1 MPDPAVICLMGATAT
16 GKTDLALEIARRFE
30 VEIVSVDSALVFRG
44 MNIGTAKPSAE
55 VLQEFPHHF
64 VDILDPA
71 EAWSAWSFVEQCTG
85 LVHEIAQRGRLPL
98 LTGGT
103 MLYFHAFEQGLDR
116 LPEADAGVR
125 RKLDREARENG
136 WPALHARLAEV
147 DSPSAARIDPSDA
160 QRIQRALEVYELSG
174 EPLSALQQG
183 RSRGYPGQIGKII
196 LGVDD
201 RAALHRRI
209 EQRFHAMLKLGFVGE
224 VEGLRARGDLDLS
237 MPSMRAVGYR
247 QIWQY
252 LDGEIDRERMVESA
266 LAATRQLAKRQ
277 LTWLRRQ
284 PPDTAFDC
292 LHYRKDDI
300 FRVVESAIRWT

>member
-1 MPDPAVICLMGATAT
+1 MPQPAVICLMGATAT
-16 GKTDLALEIARRFE
+16 GKTDLALAIARRFE

-44 MNIGTAKPSAE
+44 MDIGTAKPSPD
-55 VLQEFPHHF
+55 LLREFPHHF

-71 EAWSAWSFVEQCTG
+71 DAWSAWSFVEQCTG
-85 LVHEIAQRGRLPL
+85 LVHEIAGRGRLPL
-98 LTGGT
+98 LVGGT

-116 LPEADAGVR
+116 LPEADAGLR
-125 RKLDREARENG
+125 RRLDREARERG
-136 WPALHARLAEV
+136 WPALHARLAGV
-147 DSPSAARIDPSDA
+147 DAVSAERIKPSDA
-160 QRIQRALEVYELSG
+160 QRIQRALEVYELTG

-183 RSRGYPGQIGKII
+183 RSGGYRGPIGKII

-201 RAALHRRI
+201 RAELHRRI
-209 EQRFHAMLKLGFVGE
+209 EQRFHAMLQLGFIDE
-224 VEGLRARGDLDLS
+224 VERLRSRGDLDLS

-247 QIWQY
+247 QIWRY

-277 LTWLRRQ
+277 LTWLRKQ
-284 PPDTAFDC
+284 PGDAAFDC

-300 FRVVESAIRWT
+300 FRVVESVIRGS